1 MRKGRKAISIV
12 LGMILCLTLLASCNQ
27 KEEPAN
33 QPAGGGQSQ
42 APSQAPSQ
50 SQSAPPAASPNDVP
64 PPPPSDPGTKFAQEM
79 DVIIDNNKIAVLD
92 PFNSASNPSPTLWVF
107 NMIHNRLVVPLGD
120 GVYGPCLAKSW
131 ETSDWKTVTFHLRDD
146 VDFHNGDH
154 FTAQDVANTVMR
166 AREAVGTLAS
176 DRWASIEE
184 VKVIDQ
190 YTVQF
195 VQSSVFVDLLYNI
208 AQPQAVIVNDKAI
221 AADPENGVWIGT
233 GAWIVEEFMTNEYV
247 VMVRNENYWGDP
259 AVTQKITLRYVP
271 EMSAKLMQ
279 LQNGDTDVCFSLDP
293 VDMPL
298 IEADTNNYVCYKY
311 TYNNCDMIGFNMDDP
326 IVSDLNF
333 RMAVASAL
341 DRSEITIAACGDYG
355 IPETEGTYA
364 GYETEFRNHSIPI
377 IPYDI
382 EAAKAYLAASPYD
395 GEVLEIATAIN
406 TNEIASQIVQQQLSK
421 IGINTRINT
430 MDPPSMG
437 AYARYGENQSQI
449 LVYVGPM
456 TLSSASFRSAYYPGA
471 AYNRVSYNNSE
482 VAAMLDRASGIVDDN
497 ARRELYLELQEFIAK
512 DPPYINLFW
521 LQHMA
526 ACVKGVGGMVLPADS
541 YFDLTY
547 IYKIID

>member
-1 MRKGRKAISIV
+1 MKKSRRILAV
-12 LGMILCLTLLASCNQ
+12 LLCAVVCLSLLASCKP
-27 KEEPAN
+27 KEEAPNPAA
-33 QPAGGGQSQ
+33 PASPAQSPGQSQ
-42 APSQAPSQ
+42 APAP
-50 SQSAPPAASPNDVP
+50 APDASPNVP
-64 PPPPSDPGTKFAQEM
+64 PPPPTDPETRFADEM

-92 PFNSASNPSPTLWVF
+92 PFNSASNPSPTMWVF

-120 GVYGPCLAKSW
+120 GVYGPCLATSW
-131 ETSDWKTVTFHLRDD
+131 DTDDWQTVTFHLRDD

-154 FTAQDVANTVMR
+154 FTAQDVVNTINR

-184 VKVIDQ
+184 INVIDQ
-190 YTVQF
+190 YTIQF
-195 VQSSVFVDLLYNI
+195 VQTDVYVDLLFNLS
-208 AQPQAVIVNDKAI
+208 QPQAVIVNERAI
-221 AADPENGVWIGT
+221 QADPEEGVWIGT
-233 GAWIVEEFMTNEYV
+233 GAWTVEEFMTNEYV
-247 VMVRNENYWGDP
+247 VLLRNENYWGDP
-259 AVTQKITLRYVP
+259 AITRRITLRYVP

-298 IEADTNNYVCYKY
+298 IEADTVNYVCYKY
-311 TYNNCDMIGFNMDDP
+311 TYNNCDMIGFNMADP
-326 IVSDLNF
+326 IVSDYNF

-341 DRSEITIAACGDYG
+341 DRSEITVAACGDYG

-377 IPYDI
+377 IPYDLD
-382 EAAKAYLAASPYD
+382 AARAYLAESPYN

-406 TNEIASQIVQQQLSK
+406 TNEIASQVVQNQLAK
-421 IGINTRINT
+421 IGIETRINT

-437 AYARYGENQSQI
+437 AYCRYGENQSQI
-449 LVYVGPM
+449 VVYVGPM
-456 TLSSASFRSAYYPGA
+456 TLSSASFRSAFYPGA
-471 AYNRVSYNNSE
+471 AYNRVSYNNPD
-482 VAAMLDRASGIVDDN
+482 VAEMLDRASTIVN
-497 ARRELYLELQEFIAK
+497 ADQRRALYLEIQEFIAQ

-541 YFDLTY
+541 FFDLTY